1 MPADNPLLADWT
13 TPHEMPP
20 FADIRPEHFRPAFD
34 AALKAHSD
42 EIAAVA
48 GGDCSATFENT
59 IAALERS
66 GRPLRKVSSTFFNLV
81 SADTSPELQEIE
93 RDIAPLLAKHHSDIY
108 LNEALYARVA
118 ELAAQQETLD
128 LTDEKARVLE
138 RYAVRFERAGA
149 RLDAAGK
156 ARMAETGQRLAELST
171 QFAQNVL
178 ADESAFRLVLEGED
192 DLAGLPDFL
201 RNAAA
206 QTAADL
212 GLPGKHVITLARSS
226 IDPFLQFSERRD
238 LREQAFKAW
247 TSRGANGGETDNRAL
262 IAETVALR
270 TERANLL
277 GFDSFAQFKLDDTM
291 AKTPEAVRDLL
302 MQVWA
307 PGLDR
312 AARERDA
319 LQDMAR
325 YEGGNFEIAAW
336 DWRYYA
342 AKVRKAEH
350 DLDDA
355 EIKPYFQLERMI
367 EAVFDTAHRLFGL
380 TFEERNDLPTYHPD
394 VRVWEVSRP
403 DSSLVG
409 LFCGDYFAR
418 PSKQSGAWMSAF
430 RSQQKLAG
438 DITPIIVNVT
448 NFVKGA
454 PGEPTLLSF
463 EDARTL
469 FHEFGHALHGLL
481 SDRTYPTLAGTSVSG
496 DFVELPS
503 QLYEHWLMRPEVLRR
518 FAVHAETGAPLP
530 EELLDRIVAAQTF
543 NQGFRYGRVRLVLA
557 GRPGVA
563 FGRRRRAHRCGPVR
577 GNDARSDRHAR
588 GDHHA
593 TSAAAFPAS
602 LQPRLCRRLLQ
613 LSLVGGD
620 GCRRLPGLRGGRR
633 RVRSGDRATPTR
645 FHLFRRQPQG
655 PGGCL
660 CRLSRPSRQPSM
672 PCFRNEGWRGRRR
685 QPPEDRNDRA
695 LNRFQP
701 LCGQIDS
708 GRLARLV
715 VRSIRAA
722 GPRTHLLAHCGL
734 RNG

>member
-1 MPADNPLLADWT
+1 MSDADNPLLAEWK

-20 FADIRPEHFRPAFD
+20 FADIRPEHFQPAFE
-34 AALKAHSD
+34 AALTAHDD
-42 EIAAVA
+42 EIAAIA
-48 GGDCSATFENT
+48 GDTGAATLENT
-59 IAALERS
+59 IAALEQS
-66 GRPLRKVSSTFFNLV
+66 GRTLRKVSSTFFNLV

-93 RDIAPLLAKHHSDIY
+93 RDIAPRLAKHQSDIY

-118 ELAAQQETLD
+118 ALVAQRDALD
-128 LTDEKARVLE
+128 LNDEQARVLE

-156 ARMAETGQRLAELST
+156 ARMAEIGQRLAELST

-178 ADESAFRLVLEGED
+178 ADESGFRLVLEGEA

-201 RNAAA
+201 RAAAA

-212 GLPGKHVITLARSS
+212 GLSGQHVITLARSS

-270 TERANLL
+270 TERARLL
-277 GFDSFAQFKLDDTM
+277 GFETFAGFKLDDTM

-307 PGLDR
+307 PGIDR

-319 LQDMAR
+319 LQAMVR
-325 YEGGNFEIAAW
+325 SEGGNFDVAAW
-336 DWRYYA
+336 DWRYYSE
-342 AKVRKAEH
+342 KVRKAEH
-350 DLDDA
+350 DLDTA

-367 EAVFDTAHRLFGL
+367 DAVFDTANRLFGL
-380 TFEERNDLPTYHPD
+380 GFEERDDVPTYHPD
-394 VRVWEVSRP
+394 VRVWEVSRR
-403 DSSLVG
+403 DGSLIG

-418 PSKQSGAWMSAF
+418 PSKQGGAWMSAF

-469 FHEFGHALHGLL
+469 FHEFGHGLHGLL
-481 SDRTYPTLAGTSVSG
+481 SDLTYPTLAGTSVSG

-503 QLYEHWLMRPEVLRR
+503 QLYAQWLMRPEVLRR
-518 FAVHAETGAPLP
+518 FAVHADTGAPMP
-530 EELLDRIVAAQTF
+530 EELLDRIIAAQTF
-543 NQGFRYGRVRLVLA
+543 NQGFATVEYVSSSLVDLEL
-557 GRPGVA
+557 
-563 FGRRRRAHRCGPVR
+563 HS
-577 GNDARSDRHAR
+577 NDADEPVDADRFEA
-588 GDHHA
+588 A
-593 TSAAAFPAS
+593 TLAQIGMP
-602 LQPRLCRRLLQ
+602 PEITMRH
-613 LSLVGGD
+613 
-620 GCRRLPGLRGGRR
+620 RLPHFL
-633 RVRSGDRATPTR
+633 
-645 FHLFRRQPQG
+645 HLFNHGYAAGYYSYLWSEVMDADAFSAFEEAGDVYDRDTAQ
-655 PGGCL
+655 
-660 CRLSRPSRQPSM
+660 RLHDFIYSAGNLRDPADAYIG
-672 PCFRNEGWRGRRR
+672 FRGKPPTIDALLEKRGLK
-685 QPPEDRNDRA
+685 PED
-695 LNRFQP
+695 
-701 LCGQIDS
+701 
-708 GRLARLV
+708 
-715 VRSIRAA
+715 AA
-722 GPRTHLLAHCGL
+722 TV
-734 RNG
+734 